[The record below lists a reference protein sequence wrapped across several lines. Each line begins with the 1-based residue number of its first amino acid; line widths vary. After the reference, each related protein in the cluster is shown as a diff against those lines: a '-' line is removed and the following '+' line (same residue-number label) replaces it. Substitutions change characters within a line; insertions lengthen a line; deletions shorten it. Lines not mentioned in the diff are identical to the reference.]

1 MDYFDF
7 KIIKV
12 IFDSVIIVIIVIIVI
27 VVIAYILIGLFDSFV
42 NDFKVNCLISFTSFK
57 IYVSILSFL
66 YIQILKLFSFL
77 LGT

>member
-12 IFDSVIIVIIVIIVI
+12 IFDSVIIVIIVI

>member
-12 IFDSVIIVIIVIIVI
+12 IFDSVIIVIIVI
-27 VVIAYILIGLFDSFV
+27 VVIAYILISLFDSFV